1 MSGSAYKSVTAARP
15 LLRTSLSKFA
25 IAGVAA
31 ALLAAAPAQADQ
43 TAPALTPSAPAT
55 CDDGI
60 GTIWFSEL
68 LSPETDRLTDFYAK
82 VMGWTTRIVDAEDQ
96 RQPATTPEDRYTIF
110 LNGDEDVAGLMKA
123 NHPVAIHSGTG
134 WFTYMQVADV
144 QATAAMAQAHGGTIL
159 RAPLETPEG
168 HWIALISDPMGNK
181 FGLVT
186 PKKTDC

>member
-15 LLRTSLSKFA
+15 LLRTSFSKFA
-25 IAGVAA
+25 IAGVTAV
-31 ALLAAAPAQADQ
+31 LLATAPAQADQ
-43 TAPALTPSAPAT
+43 TTTTLTPSGPAT
-55 CDDGI
+55 CDGV

-68 LSPETDRLTDFYAK
+68 LAPETDRLTEFYAK

-96 RQPATTPEDRYTIF
+96 RQPPTSAEDRYTIF
-110 LNGDEDVAGLMKA
+110 LNDDEDVAGLMRA

-134 WFTYMQVADV
+134 WFTYIQVADV
-144 QATAAMAQAHGGTIL
+144 HATSAMAQANGGTIL

-186 PKKTDC
+186 PNKKDC